1 MNDQLKL
8 VLGML
13 AILIV
18 FSIGYGYFR
27 KDAPIDSQENTA
39 ALGTLDY
46 ESPCYQIK
54 CKTFEN
60 SDFGFSF
67 QYPEYMEVIPA
78 FFPEDNFRIAIAYTD
93 EEASK
98 YEGQSF
104 GMIIISVG
112 ENDENQTAVEWMGG
126 PYSGRDT
133 SKKYFLTEVDG
144 QEAVQ
149 EQGGMWTVVN
159 TPDGKYRLSI
169 ADLTTEGKNPP
180 FSEMGIVI
188 NSLKFDEYWFD
199 VVQTF

>member
-1 MNDQLKL
+1 MNDQLKF
-8 VLGML
+8 VIGML

-18 FSIGYGYFR
+18 FAVAYGYLQ
-27 KDAPIDSQENTA
+27 KDKTDSVATDNTA

-46 ESPCYQIK
+46 EPPCYQIK
-54 CKTFEN
+54 CKTFQ
-60 SDFGFSF
+60 SDIGFSF

-78 FFPEDNFRIAIAYTD
+78 FVPGDNYRIAIEYTK
-93 EEASK
+93 EEADK

-104 GMIIISVG
+104 GMIIISVA
-112 ENDENQTAVEWMGG
+112 ENDENQTPVEWMGG

-133 SKKYFLTEVDG
+133 SKKYFLAGIDG
-144 QEAVQ
+144 QDAVQ

-180 FSEMGIVI
+180 FTEMGIVI
-188 NSLKFDEYWFD
+188 NSLKFDR
-199 VVQTF
+199 

>member
-1 MNDQLKL
+1 MNNQLKL

-13 AILIV
+13 TILII
-18 FSIGYGYFR
+18 FAFGYEYFR
-27 KDAPIDSQENTA
+27 KETPIDSQENTA

-46 ESPCYQIK
+46 EPPCYQIK
-54 CKTFEN
+54 CKTFHID
-60 SDFGFSF
+60 DFDFSF

-78 FFPEDNFRIAIAYTD
+78 FFPEDNFRIAIAYTE
-93 EEASK
+93 EEANK
-98 YEGQSF
+98 YKNQSF

-159 TPDGKYRLSI
+159 TPDNQWRLSI

-180 FSEMGIVI
+180 FSEMRIII
-188 NSLKFDEYWFD
+188 NSLKFTNDF
-199 VVQTF
+199 